1 MRRIYWDTMIHAY
14 WFEDND
20 VLSLRVQQIYSMM
33 QKRGDL
39 LCSSVFVLSELLVGP
54 LKDQNLEAIE
64 AIEQFFDSDAI
75 TMLPYARQS
84 ARAFAELRANH
95 GVKSLDALHLAI
107 AASSGVDLFL
117 THDRRLHK
125 LILPGLPFIAS
136 LDTDLF

>member
-20 VLSLRVQQIYSMM
+20 ALSLRVQDIYSTM
-33 QKRGDL
+33 QQRGDL

-54 LKDQNLEAIE
+54 LKEHNFAAAD
-64 AIEQFFDSDAI
+64 AIEQFFDSDAVSMI
-75 TMLPYARQS
+75 PYARRS
-84 ARAFAELRANH
+84 VRTFAELRANH
-95 GVKSLDALHLAI
+95 GVKALDALHLAI